1 MSPSTFAP
9 AQRIE
14 HAAAEWWAR
23 LRDPA
28 LPEQALAQWMAWL
41 EADPRHAAAFDR
53 ACALAE
59 SAAALQGDQRADL
72 VARFAPPAQAA
83 RPRRAPSR
91 IAFALAAGLAA
102 VAVIGGALFL
112 TQRHGP
118 ESSRAYASER
128 AGHRDI
134 DLPDGSSIELG
145 GASAITARYGRD
157 IRAVDLE
164 AGEAFFRVAHAER
177 PFVVT
182 AGPLRIRDL
191 GTAFNVRRTGD
202 RVTVAVTEGRVRV
215 SPSTDES
222 DGGTVELG
230 AGREVSFDPE
240 TKAMRILDVDPA
252 VATAWRENRL
262 EFVNEPLSSVLDN
275 VNRYSRRPIR
285 MTDPML
291 ARLTFTGTVQ
301 VDTIDSWVSA
311 LPRVFP
317 VRIDTFADHLEVTR
331 QTSMARG
338 PKPR

>member
-1 MSPSTFAP
+1 MSPSTFDP
-9 AQRIE
+9 GQRIE

-28 LPEQALAQWMAWL
+28 LPEQALAQWMTWL

-72 VARFAPPAQAA
+72 VARFAPRAA
-83 RPRRAPSR
+83 NPRRKAPSR
-91 IAFALAAGLAA
+91 AWFALAAGLAA
-102 VAVIGGALFL
+102 AVVIGGGLFL
-112 TQRHGP
+112 GLRHGP
-118 ESSRAYASER
+118 EASRAYASER

-145 GASAITARYGRD
+145 GASSITARYDHD
-157 IRAVDLE
+157 IRAVDLD

-191 GTAFNVRRTGD
+191 GTAFNVRRSGD
-202 RVTVAVTEGRVRV
+202 RVSVAVTEGRVRV
-215 SPSTDES
+215 SPSADDS

-240 TKAMRILDVDPA
+240 TQAMRILDIDPA
-252 VATAWRENRL
+252 TATAWRENRL
-262 EFVNEPLSSVLDN
+262 EFVNEPLASVLDS

-285 MTDPML
+285 LNDPML

-317 VRIDTFADHLEVTR
+317 VRVDTYADHLELTR

>member
-1 MSPSTFAP
+1 MSATTFAP
-9 AQRIE
+9 AHRIE

-28 LPEQALAQWMAWL
+28 LPDQALAQWTTWL

-53 ACALAE
+53 ACAMAE
-59 SAAALQGDQRADL
+59 EAAALKGDQRADL
-72 VARFAPPAQAA
+72 LARFAPPSMAA
-83 RPRRAPSR
+83 PRRAPR
-91 IAFALAAGLAA
+91 TLLALAAGLAA
-102 VAVIGGALFL
+102 VVVLGGGLFL
-112 TQRHGP
+112 AYRHGP
-118 ESSRAYASER
+118 EAPQVYASER

-145 GASAITARYGRD
+145 GATSITARYGHD
-157 IRAVDLE
+157 IRAIDLD

-215 SPSTDES
+215 SPAADSS

-240 TKAMRILDVDPA
+240 TKAMRILDIDPVA
-252 VATAWRENRL
+252 ATAWREHRL
-262 EFVNEPLSSVLDN
+262 EFVNEPLASVLDN
-275 VNRYSRRPIR
+275 VNRYSSRPIR
-285 MTDPML
+285 LTDPAL

-301 VDTIDSWVSA
+301 VDTIDSWVAA

-317 VRIDTFADHLEVTR
+317 VRVDTYADHLELKR
-331 QTSMARG
+331 QTSMARS
-338 PKPR
+338 PNPR

>member
-1 MSPSTFAP
+1 MSAVTFAP
-9 AQRIE
+9 AHSIE

-23 LRDPA
+23 LRDPT
-28 LPEQALAQWMAWL
+28 LPEQALGQWTAWL
-41 EADPRHAAAFDR
+41 EADPRHAAAFER

-59 SAAALQGDQRADL
+59 DAAALRGDQRADL
-72 VARFAPPAQAA
+72 IARFAPPASA
-83 RPRRAPSR
+83 PRRAPSR
-91 IAFALAAGLAA
+91 RFLALAAGLAA
-102 VAVIGGALFL
+102 VVVLGGGLLLAY
-112 TQRHGP
+112 RHGP
-118 ESSRAYASER
+118 DAPRAYASER

-145 GASAITARYGRD
+145 GATSITAHYGHD
-157 IRAVDLE
+157 IRAIDLD

-215 SPSTDES
+215 SPSADDS

-240 TKAMRILDVDPA
+240 TQAMRILDIDPA

-262 EFVNEPLSSVLDN
+262 EFVNEPLASVLDN
-275 VNRYSRRPIR
+275 VNRYSKRPIR
-285 MTDPML
+285 MDDPVL
-291 ARLTFTGTVQ
+291 SRLTFTGTVQ
-301 VDTIDSWVSA
+301 VDTIDSWVAA

-317 VRIDTFADHLEVTR
+317 VRVDTYADHLQLTR

-338 PKPR
+338 PTPR

>member
-1 MSPSTFAP
+1 MSPSSFAP
-9 AQRIE
+9 AHRIE

-28 LPEQALAQWMAWL
+28 LPDQALAQWTAWL
-41 EADPRHAAAFDR
+41 EADPRHAEAFDR
-53 ACALAE
+53 ACAMAE
-59 SAAALQGDQRADL
+59 TAAAMQDDQRADL
-72 VARFAPPAQAA
+72 IARFAPRASTN
-83 RPRRAPSR
+83 RRAPR
-91 IAFALAAGLAA
+91 RTMLALAAGLAA
-102 VAVIGGALFL
+102 VVVIGSGLFL
-112 TQRHGP
+112 AYRQGP
-118 ESSRAYASER
+118 EAPRAYASER

-145 GASAITARYGRD
+145 GATSITARYGHD
-157 IRAVDLE
+157 IRAIDLD

-215 SPSTDES
+215 SPSADQS

-240 TKAMRILDVDPA
+240 TKAMRILDIDPA
-252 VATAWRENRL
+252 TATAWREHRL
-262 EFVNEPLSSVLDN
+262 EFVNEPLSSVLEN
-275 VNRYSRRPIR
+275 VNRYSSRPVR
-285 MTDPML
+285 MTDPVL
-291 ARLTFTGTVQ
+291 SRLTFTGTVQ
-301 VDTIDSWVSA
+301 VDTIDSWVAA

-317 VRIDTFADHLEVTR
+317 VRVDTYADHLELTR

>member
-1 MSPSTFAP
+1 MNASTFSP
-9 AQRIE
+9 GTRIE

-28 LPEQALAQWMAWL
+28 LPDQALAQWTAWL
-41 EADPRHAAAFDR
+41 EADPNHAAAFDR

-59 SAAALQGDQRADL
+59 EAAALGGDQRADL
-72 VARFAPPAQAA
+72 LARFAPPQAPA
-83 RPRRAPSR
+83 RRAPPR
-91 IAFALAAGLAA
+91 LAMALAAGIAA
-102 VAVIGGALFL
+102 VAVLGGGLYVALK
-112 TQRHGP
+112 HGP
-118 ESSRAYASER
+118 DAPQAYASER

-145 GASAITARYGRD
+145 GATSITTRYGSD
-157 IRAVDLE
+157 IRAIDLD

-177 PFVVT
+177 PFVVN

-215 SPSTDES
+215 SPSADAN

-240 TKAMRILDVDPA
+240 TKAMRILDVDA
-252 VATAWRENRL
+252 ATATAWRERRL
-262 EFVNEPLSSVLDN
+262 EFVNEPLSSVLEN
-275 VNRYSRRPIR
+275 VNRYGTRPVR
-285 MTDPML
+285 LTDPSL

-301 VDTIDSWVSA
+301 VDTIDSWVAA

-317 VRIDTFADHLEVTR
+317 VRVDTYADHLELAR

-338 PKPR
+338 TKPR

>member
-1 MSPSTFAP
+1 MSAPTFAP
-9 AQRIE
+9 ADRIE
-14 HAAAEWWAR
+14 HAAAEWWVR

-28 LPEQALAQWMAWL
+28 LPDQALAQWTDWL

-59 SAAALQGDQRADL
+59 QASRMPAEQRTDL
-72 VARFAPPAQAA
+72 VARFAAPNPAVAC
-83 RPRRAPSR
+83 RRVPRFPL
-91 IAFALAAGLAA
+91 ALAAGLAA
-102 VAVIGGALFL
+102 ILVVAGGLFL
-112 TQRHGP
+112 GSRHGP
-118 ESSRAYASER
+118 SAQRAYASDH
-128 AGHRDI
+128 ASHRDI

-145 GASAITARYGRD
+145 GATTITARYDHD
-157 IRAVDLE
+157 IRAIDLD

-215 SPSTDES
+215 SPSANDS

-240 TKAMRILDVDPA
+240 TRAMHILDVDPT

-262 EFVNEPLSSVLDN
+262 EFVNEPLSSVLEN
-275 VNRYSRRPIR
+275 VNRYSKRPIHVS
-285 MTDPML
+285 DPMV

-301 VDTIDSWVSA
+301 VDTIDSWVAA

-317 VRIDTFADHLEVTR
+317 VRVDTFADHLELSR

-338 PKPR
+338 QKPR